1 MSILASS
8 MQADIGYLWEG
19 RIDNYNKKNFIGVLN
34 CQGLVNFGSGQYK
47 KGYYFNGLL

>member
-19 RIDNYNKKNFIGVLN
+19 RIDNYNKKNFIDVLY
-34 CQGLVNFGSGQYK
+34 CQGLVNFGSG
-47 KGYYFNGLL
+47 